1 MRTGTAFAAAVSLI
15 SGVIL
20 VGAAAA
26 AEKLRIGVL
35 TDLSG
40 PVADAAG
47 PGSVVAARMAIDD
60 AGRQAGDYDIDLVQ
74 GDHQLKPD
82 IAVQV
87 ASKWYGSDGVDV
99 IVDVPVSPIALAVQE
114 VARKAGKMVI
124 VSGAGSSDFTG
135 RFCSD
140 TGMMWVFDTYG
151 LVRGTSRALV
161 RNGMDSWFLLGQDN
175 AFGTAIQ
182 RDLADVLAEAGGR
195 VVGTVKHPW
204 GSADL
209 SSFLLQAQASP
220 AKVIALASGPP
231 DNINAIK
238 TASEFQVISP
248 GRQLVSLLFFMSDV
262 RAIGLPTAQGLV
274 FLTGF
279 YWDLDDETRAWS
291 QRFYALHGR
300 MPTEIQAGV
309 YSSVRHYLK
318 AVGAAHG
325 KDAHAVAAKM
335 RELPVDD
342 FFAHHGGVVRRD
354 GRLVYDQFLMQVK
367 TPAES
372 TGPWDLYKVLARVPG
387 AEAFRPL
394 AQSECPLAKN

>member
-1 MRTGTAFAAAVSLI
+1 MRTGTVFAAAVSLI
-15 SGVIL
+15 AGVM
-20 VGAAAA
+20 VAGAAAA
-26 AEKLRIGVL
+26 TERLRIGVL

-47 PGSVVAARMAIDD
+47 PGSVVAARMAIGD
-60 AGRQAGDYDIDLVQ
+60 AGHEAGDYDIDLVQ
-74 GDHQLKPD
+74 ADHQLKPD

-87 ASKWYGSDGVDV
+87 ASRWYAEGVDL

-114 VARKAGKMVI
+114 VARKAGRMVI

-151 LVRGTSRALV
+151 LVRGTTRALV
-161 RNGMDSWFLLGQDN
+161 KGGMDSWFLLGQDN

-182 RDLADVLAEAGGR
+182 RDLADVLAESGGK
-195 VVGTVKHPW
+195 VVGSIRHPW
-204 GSADL
+204 GSPDL

-238 TASEFQVISP
+238 TASEFQVITP

-291 QRFYALHGR
+291 QRFFAIHGK

-318 AVGAAHG
+318 AVGAAG
-325 KDAHAVAAKM
+325 TRDAHAVAAKM

-372 TGPWDLYKVLARVPG
+372 KGSWDLYKVLARVPG

-394 AQSECPLAKN
+394 AQSECPQVRD